1 MDFEK
6 IITKSA
12 CILII
17 GNEILS
23 GKVQD
28 INSDFL
34 ISELRSLGISL
45 QRVCIIPDD
54 IKVIGEEVLFFSK
67 HYDYVFTCGGIGPT
81 HDDLTIEAISKSFR
95 VPLKL
100 DHSILEVLR
109 KKYGDSFNDF
119 VLKMALVPEGSEL
132 IYTEVDSLPTILF
145 RNIVILPGIPSLMK
159 KKFLAIKERFRCS
172 SFLYKKIFLTANE
185 SSIAESLTAISLK
198 YPEVP
203 IGSYPIIDNPDFKVI
218 VSLESKSE
226 EKLNLA
232 MKELLSLIPENIIHK
247 IE

>member
-1 MDFEK
+1 MDDER
-6 IITKSA
+6 IITKTA

-23 GKVQD
+23 GKVRD

-34 ISELRSLGISL
+34 ISELRSLGVSL

-54 IKVIGEEVLFFSK
+54 IRVIGEEVLFFSK

-100 DHSILEVLR
+100 DHSILELLR
-109 KKYGDSFNDF
+109 KKYGDSFNNF

-132 IYTEVDSLPTILF
+132 IYSEFDSLPTILF
-145 RNIVILPGIPSLMK
+145 KNIVILPGIPSLMK

-203 IGSYPIIDNPDFKVI
+203 IGSYPIVDNPEFKVI

-232 MKELLSLIPENIIHK
+232 LRELLSLIPENMIHK

>member
-1 MDFEK
+1 MDSQS

-12 CILII
+12 GIIII

-28 INSDFL
+28 INSYFL
-34 ISELRSLGISL
+34 ISELRSLGVSL

-54 IKVIGEEVLFFSK
+54 IQVIGEEVLYFSK

-81 HDDLTIEAISKSFR
+81 HDDLTIEAISKAFS
-95 VPLKL
+95 VPLRVDQLISDWLK
-100 DHSILEVLR
+100 
-109 KKYGDSFNDF
+109 KKYGYSFNEF

-132 IYTEVDSLPTILF
+132 VYTEDNSLPIIF
-145 RNIVILPGIPSLMK
+145 FKNMVILPGVPNLMK
-159 KKFLAIKERFRCS
+159 KKFLAIRERFRCS
-172 SFLYKKIFLTANE
+172 SFLFKKIYLTVNE
-185 SSIAESLTAISLK
+185 SLIAEPLTTISLK

-203 IGSYPIIDNPDFKVI
+203 IGSYPIIDNPEFKVI

-232 MKELLSLIPENIIHK
+232 IEELLNLIPKNIILK

>member
-1 MDFEK
+1 MDDER
-6 IITKSA
+6 IITKTA

-23 GKVQD
+23 GKVRD

-34 ISELRSLGISL
+34 ISELRSLGVSL

-54 IKVIGEEVLFFSK
+54 IRVIGEEVLFFSK

-100 DHSILEVLR
+100 DHSILELLR
-109 KKYGDSFNDF
+109 KKYGESFNNF

-132 IYTEVDSLPTILF
+132 IYSEFDSLPTILF
-145 RNIVILPGIPSLMK
+145 KNIVILPGIPSLMK

-203 IGSYPIIDNPDFKVI
+203 IGSYPIVDNPEFKVI

-232 MKELLSLIPENIIHK
+232 MKELLSLIPENVIHK

>member
-1 MDFEK
+1 MDDER
-6 IITKSA
+6 IITKTA
-12 CILII
+12 CVLII

-23 GKVQD
+23 GKVRD

-34 ISELRSLGISL
+34 ISELRSLGVSL

-54 IKVIGEEVLFFSK
+54 IRVIGEEVLFFSK

-109 KKYGDSFNDF
+109 KKYGDSFNNY

-132 IYTEVDSLPTILF
+132 IYSEFDSLPTIF
-145 RNIVILPGIPSLMK
+145 FKNIVILPGIPSLMK

-203 IGSYPIIDNPDFKVI
+203 IGSYPIVDNPEFKVI

-232 MKELLSLIPENIIHK
+232 MKELLSLIPENVIHK